1 MDLESRRLLSG
12 VVLYVVTIGGAVA
25 TLGAA
30 FAGNQEAPEVAYAAP
45 SGSKLVPPALS
56 GSR

>member
-1 MDLESRRLLSG
+1 MDLESRRFLLG
-12 VVLYVVTIGGAVA
+12 VFLYVVTIGGAVA

-30 FAGNQEAPEVAYAAP
+30 FAGNQAAPEAAYPAS
-45 SGSKLVPPALS
+45 SGSKVVPPALS